1 MLVWKPKLNQEHMS
15 LPIPRLIAGIL
26 AGAIATL
33 HAQNSA
39 PSPEIQIAV
48 TNGVAAIE
56 FPILPAI
63 EQFKVLS
70 SSSVGGAFQLDTTG
84 ESHGFTWTNSAESGS
99 KFFQVQVN
107 PLSSN
112 ALLNATLLNRLGY
125 GPTPDDLERVSTIG
139 PEAYINEQLAPESIV
154 ENLDIDRVV
163 DQTSWQFVT
172 ATGTAS
178 SQTLYIYLNKIGDA
192 YIDDLRIVAGT
203 VPEIGANLIAN
214 GDFEQPLTGS
224 FTVSTNL
231 TNSETTTFAAHSG
244 SNSLHLIST
253 SPGST
258 QASAVW
264 QKATGL
270 KSGSVYTLSY
280 WFLPGSNYFSSATV
294 RLSGSGITSVPNTI
308 GTRLANRVGVIDDL
322 RAWHVLHAVRSKK
335 QLLETLLQ
343 FVDNHFVTQVSKT
356 RDYFDR
362 YYDGSAIDAAA
373 TSTEYAELQ
382 RWRNALL
389 NPQCTFYDL
398 LKISAES
405 PAMIIYL
412 DTVGSTGNGTHI
424 ANENY
429 ARELL
434 ELFTFGVDNGYD
446 QTDITTM
453 SKAWTGWTIR
463 LVDLTNQFDQ
473 PFAPQSTLRVPGATN
488 SAISNLV
495 GAWAFNY
502 KSSSHNTSIKT
513 LFPNKVVPA
522 RFGAPYASRPYQ
534 LVLNNGTTTN
544 SIQDGY
550 QVLRHIADQPFTQ
563 EFLSVKLCRLFVHD
577 DFAIGYDFT
586 DPNLSAEGQLVR
598 ACMATWEN
606 GNPKGQIR
614 EILRTIFESELFRS
628 HSGSMQKVR
637 TPFEFTVAAV
647 RALRSLNSDGSYTS
661 ETDGY
666 SLKAPMARM
675 GSMSLFDRAEPDG
688 YPETA
693 AGWISAGTL
702 AERLRFVQSL
712 LTPTGQAAKSDAG
725 NSVTDPVRLLKN
737 KVASASWNDASVVS
751 DFFIQLLWPG
761 EGRANLEQYQ
771 EDAIQYL
778 NTGDDGIASSPFSLL
793 ANGSSNYDS
802 RVRGMVGMLMTLQR
816 FQEQ

>member
-1 MLVWKPKLNQEHMS
+1 MS
-15 LPIPRLIAGIL
+15 LPISRLYAAIL
-26 AGAIATL
+26 AGTIATL
-33 HAQNSA
+33 NAQDNIPPA
-39 PSPEIQIAV
+39 EIQLGV
-48 TNGVAAIE
+48 TNGVATLE
-56 FPILPAI
+56 FPLLPAI
-63 EQFKVLS
+63 EQFNVLS
-70 SSSVGGAFQLDTTG
+70 SSGLDSAFQVDTTG
-84 ESHGFTWTNSAESGS
+84 ESHGFIWTNYLGSAS
-99 KFFQVQVN
+99 KFFQLQIN

-125 GPTPDDLERVSTIG
+125 GPTPDELERVNSLG
-139 PEAYINEQLAPESIV
+139 PDAYINEQLAPESIV

-178 SQTLYIYLNKIGDA
+178 SQTLYIYLNKVGDA
-192 YIDDLRIVAGT
+192 YIDDVRIVAGT
-203 VPEIGANLIAN
+203 VPEVGVNLIKN
-214 GDFEQPLTGS
+214 GDFEQPLAGS

-231 TNSETTTFAAHSG
+231 TNSEITSSAAHSG
-244 SNSLHLIST
+244 ANSLHLIST
-253 SPGST
+253 SPGTT
-258 QASAVW
+258 QASSVW
-264 QKATGL
+264 QTATGL
-270 KSGSVYTLSY
+270 KSGSTYTLSY
-280 WFLPGSNYFSSATV
+280 WFLPGSNYFASATV
-294 RLSGSGITSVPNTI
+294 RLSGSGITSAPNTL
-308 GTRLANRVGVIDDL
+308 GTRLASHAGVIDDL

-343 FVDNHFVTQVSKT
+343 FIDNHFVTQVSKT

-382 RWRNALL
+382 RWRTALL

-412 DTVGSTGNGTHI
+412 DTVGSTGNGSNI

-446 QTDITTM
+446 QADITTM

-473 PFAPQSTLRVPGATN
+473 PFAPQSTVRIPGATN

-502 KSSSHNTSIKT
+502 KSASHNTSSKT

-522 RFGAPYASRPYQ
+522 RFGPPYANRPYQ
-534 LVLNNGTTTN
+534 LILNNGTTTN

-550 QVLRHIADQPFTQ
+550 QVLRHIADQPFAQ

-586 DPNLSAEGQLVR
+586 DPNLSSEGQLVR
-598 ACMATWEN
+598 ACMTAWEN

-614 EILRTIFESELFRS
+614 QILRTIFESELFRS
-628 HSGSMQKVR
+628 HGGSMQKVR
-637 TPFEFTVAAV
+637 TPFEFTAAAV
-647 RALRSLNSDGSYTS
+647 RALRSLNSDGTYTA

-688 YPETA
+688 YPESA
-693 AGWISAGTL
+693 PAWISAGTL

-737 KVASASWNDASVVS
+737 KLPAANWNDAIAVS
-751 DFFIQLLWPG
+751 GFFIQLLWPG
-761 EGRANLEQYQ
+761 EGRANLELYQ
-771 EDAIQYL
+771 EDAVKYL
-778 NTGDDGIASSPFSLL
+778 NTADDGIASSPFDLL
-793 ANGSSNYDS
+793 ANTTANYDS

-816 FQEQ
+816 FEEQ

>member
-1 MLVWKPKLNQEHMS
+1 
-15 LPIPRLIAGIL
+15 
-26 AGAIATL
+26 
-33 HAQNSA
+33 
-39 PSPEIQIAV
+39 
-48 TNGVAAIE
+48 
-56 FPILPAI
+56 
-63 EQFKVLS
+63 
-70 SSSVGGAFQLDTTG
+70 
-84 ESHGFTWTNSAESGS
+84 
-99 KFFQVQVN
+99 
-107 PLSSN
+107 
-112 ALLNATLLNRLGY
+112 
-125 GPTPDDLERVSTIG
+125 
-139 PEAYINEQLAPESIV
+139 
-154 ENLDIDRVV
+154 
-163 DQTSWQFVT
+163 
-172 ATGTAS
+172 
-178 SQTLYIYLNKIGDA
+178 
-192 YIDDLRIVAGT
+192 
-203 VPEIGANLIAN
+203 
-214 GDFEQPLTGS
+214 
-224 FTVSTNL
+224 
-231 TNSETTTFAAHSG
+231 
-244 SNSLHLIST
+244 
-253 SPGST
+253 
-258 QASAVW
+258 
-264 QKATGL
+264 
-270 KSGSVYTLSY
+270 
-280 WFLPGSNYFSSATV
+280 
-294 RLSGSGITSVPNTI
+294 
-308 GTRLANRVGVIDDL
+308 
-322 RAWHVLHAVRSKK
+322 
-335 QLLETLLQ
+335 
-343 FVDNHFVTQVSKT
+343 
-356 RDYFDR
+356 
-362 YYDGSAIDAAA
+362 
-373 TSTEYAELQ
+373 
-382 RWRNALL
+382 
-389 NPQCTFYDL
+389 
-398 LKISAES
+398 
-405 PAMIIYL
+405 MIIYL

-473 PFAPQSTLRVPGATN
+473 PFAPQSTVRVPGAVN
-488 SAISNLV
+488 GAISNLV

-502 KSSSHNTSIKT
+502 KSSSHNTSSKT

-522 RFGAPYASRPYQ
+522 RFGTPYANRPYQ
-534 LVLNNGTTTN
+534 LVLNNGATTN

-614 EILRTIFESELFRS
+614 QILRTIFESELFRG

-647 RALRSLNSDGSYTS
+647 RALRSLNSDGTYTS
-661 ETDGY
+661 DTDGY

-675 GSMSLFDRAEPDG
+675 GAMSLFDRAEPDG

-693 AGWISAGTL
+693 AAWISAGTL

-712 LTPTGQAAKSDAG
+712 LTPAGQAAKSDAG

-737 KVASASWNDASVVS
+737 KLPSASWNDATAVS

-778 NTGDDGIASSPFSLL
+778 NTGDDGIASSPFRLL
-793 ANGSSNYDS
+793 ANGASSYDS